1 MAVGFSLETTLQ
13 GGESLELY
21 NIYAALATVIS
32 KPKVYSCA
40 EDRARLLLCLPL
52 PANEQETPKVGLG
65 SRELLFPVAITSLFP
80 GAKHPRTSFFARA
93 FGMAASTEDWLTS

>member
-1 MAVGFSLETTLQ
+1 MAVGFSLETSLQ

-32 KPKVYSCA
+32 KPEVYSCA
-40 EDRARLLLCLPL
+40 EDRARLPL
-52 PANEQETPKVGLG
+52 PANEQETPKAGCGVQRALVPSGHH
-65 SRELLFPVAITSLFP
+65 FPLFP

-93 FGMAASTEDWLTS
+93 FGVAASMEGWLTS